1 MSTFTHN
8 IPTNDKKGSQYDVLG
23 HLMPARIFVFVV
35 VDKPGKDG
43 FLVRR
48 VYSSIEDPYLI
59 QLNLTPIGNLR
70 EVYPEEYGLWSRGGP
85 ESKVSVAEHVL
96 EFEKITSYASTSG
109 TYPDGTL
116 RMNGKTVYVDIAKAK
131 RSGAKLVTTQE
142 IVRAIDE
149 YKMSLNSRGRREAE
163 HIKQKVTNIDKEIL
177 IQPRPRVPPSGV
189 FSQTG
194 LNASLGIVKYAR
206 VVQVIGIGFTA
217 YDLGVATDQSFKMK
231 SVRPIEKEVA
241 RQIADW
247 GGAVAGAKMGAA
259 TGALVGIET
268 GPGAIITGLIG
279 GIVFGA
285 IGYMGG
291 SAVADQIPNN

>member
-8 IPTNDKKGSQYDVLG
+8 IPTNDKKGSHYDVLG

-48 VYSSIEDPYLI
+48 VYSSIEDPNLI

-85 ESKVSVAEHVL
+85 ESNASVAEHVL

-131 RSGAKLVTTQE
+131 RSGAKLVTT
-142 IVRAIDE
+142 
-149 YKMSLNSRGRREAE
+149 
-163 HIKQKVTNIDKEIL
+163 
-177 IQPRPRVPPSGV
+177 
-189 FSQTG
+189 
-194 LNASLGIVKYAR
+194 
-206 VVQVIGIGFTA
+206 
-217 YDLGVATDQSFKMK
+217 
-231 SVRPIEKEVA
+231 
-241 RQIADW
+241 
-247 GGAVAGAKMGAA
+247 
-259 TGALVGIET
+259 
-268 GPGAIITGLIG
+268 
-279 GIVFGA
+279 
-285 IGYMGG
+285 
-291 SAVADQIPNN
+291 

>member
-1 MSTFTHN
+1 MSEYLYKT
-8 IPTNDKKGSQYDVLG
+8 PTNQTKESQYDVLG
-23 HLMPARIFVFVV
+23 HLMPARMFIFVV
-35 VDKPGKDG
+35 VDEPGKDG

-48 VYSSIEDPYLI
+48 VYSSIEDPFLLK
-59 QLNLTPIGNLR
+59 LNLSPIENYR
-70 EVYPEEYGLWSRGGP
+70 EVFPETEGLWSRGGP

-96 EFEKITSYASTSG
+96 EYNKITSYASTSG

-131 RSGAKLVTTQE
+131 RAGAKLVTTEE

-149 YKMSLNSRGRREAE
+149 YKVNLNSKARREAE
-163 HIKQKVTNIDKEIL
+163 HIKQKVMNIDKEIL
-177 IQPRPRVPPSGV
+177 VQPHPRVPPSGV
-189 FSQTG
+189 FSQAG
-194 LNASLGIVKYAR
+194 LKVSLGIVKYAR

-217 YDLGVATDQSFKMK
+217 YDLEVATEQSFKTK
-231 SVRPIEKEVA
+231 SMRPIEKEVV
-241 RQIADW
+241 RQIGGW
-247 GGAVAGAKMGAA
+247 GGAVAGAKMGVAA
-259 TGALVGIET
+259 GALVGIET
-268 GPGAIITGLIG
+268 GPGTIITGLIG